1 MNHSKPQRVSQLQGR
16 VTDVTEQADKM
27 ANNRDFWIDR
37 NLYFHESDWDY
48 LKISVPPLSR
58 VLELGCGTGRL
69 LAALR
74 PQFGIGIDL
83 SRNSIKIAQEKY
95 PQLEFRVGDIQQPQA
110 FDDIPGPFNFI
121 IISDTIGHLDD
132 FQLVLENIRAVSDE
146 NTRVIVTYYSLLWRP
161 VVRLASALRLM
172 MPTPRRNWLST
183 RDIVGILSLGNCEVI
198 RTDTRQILP
207 MRLLQL

>member
-48 LKISVPPLSR
+48 LKISVQPLSR

-95 PQLEFRVGDIQQPQA
+95 P
-110 FDDIPGPFNFI
+110 PFLKNGW
-121 IISDTIGHLDD
+121 D
-132 FQLVLENIRAVSDE
+132 
-146 NTRVIVTYYSLLWRP
+146 LLRKT
-161 VVRLASALRLM
+161 V
-172 MPTPRRNWLST
+172 
-183 RDIVGILSLGNCEVI
+183 
-198 RTDTRQILP
+198 
-207 MRLLQL
+207 